1 MMKKMLLTVC
11 GLVVFLAAVAA
22 QQPPA
27 ASADA
32 KPSAPAQVIEQL
44 RGAAPVSAA
53 APADETPSLRTILDR
68 YDAMVRAGAQAAA
81 GQREI
86 QASAVPVP
94 AAGAVDEVTAKK
106 AVVVKPE
113 GIAKPEG
120 VPSYPLRSIIKELRT
135 ILAQLEALAEE
146 SR

>member
-11 GLVVFLAAVAA
+11 GVVAFLAAVAA

-27 ASADA
+27 ASADT

-44 RGAAPVSAA
+44 RGAAPAA
-53 APADETPSLRTILDR
+53 ATPADETPSLKTILDR

-86 QASAVPVP
+86 QASTVSGPPVSAADEGP
-94 AAGAVDEVTAKK
+94 AKR
-106 AVVVKPE
+106 AVV
-113 GIAKPEG
+113 AKPDG
-120 VPSYPLRSIIKELRT
+120 VPSLPLRSIIKELRT
-135 ILAQLEALAEE
+135 IVAQLEALSEE